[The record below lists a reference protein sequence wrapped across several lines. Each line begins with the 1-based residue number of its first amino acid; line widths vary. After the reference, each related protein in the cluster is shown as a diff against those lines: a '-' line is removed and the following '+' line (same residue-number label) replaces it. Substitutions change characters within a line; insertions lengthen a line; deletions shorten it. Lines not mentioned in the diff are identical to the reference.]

1 MVGYFTLSLCL
12 RLTCAGLFGL
22 FCESPLTTIPQPPCP
37 PSFSW
42 GNLSSFNRL
51 DFQVFFGASVLA
63 VRVCRKLS
71 LCRPLVSEFEA
82 AGGWPWHFC
91 RAKLTTVTAS
101 SVKLKVLQHLAS
113 PVALFLAKSTA
124 ELGPS
129 RSKNDKE
136 GLVGKA
142 FWGWWWWKLGLSL
155 NETRFPLGIK
165 RHSSWNLEKVHG
177 ACLTS
182 HSALENVLSSWWR
195 QSLEENWNFP
205 LGIHILCVCVCS
217 GAKLCLTLCNPMDCS
232 PPGSSVHGFLQARIL
247 EWVTISSSR
256 ASFPTQGSSP
266 HLLPW
271 EGDSLPLSH
280 LRRSIL
286 LRWINYA
293 SGIEAIWQIH
303 KKF

>member
-205 LGIHILCVCVCS
+205 LGIHILCVCVCAQVLSCVWLFATPWTVAHQAPLSMGSSRQEYWS
-217 GAKLCLTLCNPMDCS
+217 GLPFP
-232 PPGSSVHGFLQARIL
+232 PPGHLSQPRDRAHISCLGRGILYHWATWEDLFFLD
-247 EWVTISSSR
+247 
-256 ASFPTQGSSP
+256 G
-266 HLLPW
+266 
-271 EGDSLPLSH
+271 
-280 LRRSIL
+280 
-286 LRWINYA
+286 
-293 SGIEAIWQIH
+293 
-303 KKF
+303 